1 MSELVAA
8 ARRYLGV
15 PFRHRGRTAR
25 GLDCVGLA
33 WKAYQDCGLTLPD
46 FRHYPP
52 EPNDGQLIRHIEHAI
67 GLPITM
73 GPVAESLLE
82 VGDVVVFRFVKEPHH
97 VGIVTDYPFG
107 ESFGLIHARA
117 ENMRVVEHRLSP
129 DYIAR
134 ITHVFRNPV

>member
-1 MSELVAA
+1 M
-8 ARRYLGV
+8 GV

-33 WKAYQDCGLTLPD
+33 WRAYTDCGLQVTD

-52 EPNDGQLIRHIEHAI
+52 EPNDGQLIKHIEAAI
-67 GLPITM
+67 GP
-73 GPVAESLLE
+73 PVAVEPVTQSHLR

-107 ESFGLIHARA
+107 GAFGLIHARG
-117 ENMRVVEHRLSP
+117 ENMKVVEHRLPP

-134 ITHVFRNPV
+134 ITHVFRKPI